1 MTSKKWLCGWTA
13 LALSVPMIGVA
24 ALGQKMTAWKD
35 AKQREVI
42 VSADHKEVT
51 LAADAKTTA
60 PGSYGIILSDAHL
73 TVGSVIRLNDGQV
86 TREITEWAGLRSAG
100 KLHGAWTG
108 QVSASP
114 EQLGLP
120 FEEVKLG
127 CGDRDLP
134 AWVIHPRESS
144 RKNVWAIH
152 VHGLR
157 SSRYSMLRSVPSA
170 ARLGMTSLLPSYY
183 GDAENHSRG
192 EVCHYGGLETVDVEE
207 SIAYAVE
214 HGAESIYLFGWS
226 MGATISLLLSESST
240 HRRLIA
246 GLVLVS
252 PGPNTEAVIAE
263 NARTAGLPGPLAD
276 LAPRILSSPLLR
288 RLAGL
293 TSPVD
298 FENLD
303 WTRGTNRLRIPALV
317 IHSRGDTEV
326 PFSLTEAF
334 ARANCN
340 KVTLKEFPPVPHQ
353 CEWNASPERFEA
365 EVASWVKA
373 IETEQTELQPVQQL
387 DVL

>member
-108 QVSASP
+108 QVRASP

-127 CGDRDLP
+127 RGDRDLP

-240 HRRLIA
+240 HRRLI
-246 GLVLVS
+246 
-252 PGPNTEAVIAE
+252 
-263 NARTAGLPGPLAD
+263 ARTAGLPGPLAD

>member
-1 MTSKKWLCGWTA
+1 MTSKKWLFGWTA
-13 LALSVPMIGVA
+13 VALSLPIAGAA
-24 ALGQKMTAWKD
+24 ALGQKMTSWKD
-35 AKQREVI
+35 TKQREI
-42 VSADHKEVT
+42 TVSADHKEVT

-60 PGSYGIILSDAHL
+60 PGSYGIVLPDAHI
-73 TVGSVIRLNDGQV
+73 TVGDIIRLNDGQV
-86 TREITEWAGLRSAG
+86 TRGITEWAGSRAAG

-114 EQLGLP
+114 EQLDLP

-127 CGDRDLP
+127 RGDRDLP
-134 AWVIHPRESS
+134 AWVFHPNKSS
-144 RKNVWAIH
+144 RKDVWAVH

-157 SSRYSMLRSVPSA
+157 SSRYSMLRSVASSA
-170 ARLGMTSLLPSYY
+170 NLGMTSLVPSYY
-183 GDAENHSRG
+183 GDAENHSHG

-240 HRRLIA
+240 HRRHIA

-263 NARTAGLPGPLAD
+263 NARTAGLPAPLAD
-276 LAPRILSSPLLR
+276 LAPRILSNPLLR

-293 TSPVD
+293 TVPVD
-298 FENLD
+298 FGNLD
-303 WTRGTNRLRIPALV
+303 WTRGANRLRIPALV
-317 IHSRGDTEV
+317 FHSRGDTEV
-326 PFSLTEAF
+326 PFELTEAF
-334 ARANCN
+334 AKANCN

-353 CEWNASPERFEA
+353 CEWNAAPERFEA
-365 EVASWVKA
+365 EVESWVRS
-373 IETEQTELQPVQQL
+373 IETDHVELHPTPSHHL
-387 DVL
+387 L

>member
-13 LALSVPMIGVA
+13 VALSVPIIGVA
-24 ALGQKMTAWKD
+24 ALGRKMTSWKD
-35 AKQREVI
+35 PKQREI
-42 VSADHKEVT
+42 TVSADHKLVT

-60 PGSYGIILSDAHL
+60 TGSYGIALPDAHL
-73 TVGSVIRLNDGQV
+73 TVGSVIRLDGGQV
-86 TREITEWAGLRSAG
+86 TREITQWAGTRSAG
-100 KLHGAWTG
+100 TQHGAWTG

-114 EQLGLP
+114 EHLGLP

-127 CGDRDLP
+127 RQGRVLP
-134 AWVIHPRESS
+134 AWVFHPQDSS

-157 SSRYSMLRSVPSA
+157 SSRYSMLRSVASSA
-170 ARLGMTSLLPSYY
+170 HLGMTSLVPSYY
-183 GDAENHSRG
+183 GDAENHSHG
-192 EVCHYGGLETVDVEE
+192 EVCHYGGLETLDVDE

-226 MGATISLLLSESST
+226 MGATISLLLSESS
-240 HRRLIA
+240 RYRGLIA

-252 PGPNTEAVIAE
+252 PGPNTEAVIAV

-276 LAPRILSSPLLR
+276 LAPRILSSTLLKR
-288 RLAGL
+288 FAGL
-293 TSPVD
+293 TAPVD

-303 WTRGTNRLRIPALV
+303 WTQGVNRLRIPALV
-317 IHSRGDTEV
+317 FHSRGDTEV

-334 ARANCN
+334 ARANRN

-365 EVASWVKA
+365 EVASWVQA
-373 IETEQTELQPVQQL
+373 LETGKTEPQRLQQPV
-387 DVL
+387 VL